1 MKFSAGIQ
9 KILPFGYL
17 FLVIMGILKES
28 VFYYQ
33 IGVNILK
40 YSTIMDILISPIA
53 TLTSHPLIIVAV
65 AIVVFASYAYPTY
78 LSKRSDKEWVKKLS
92 GLENKTNLTEED
104 LSDHF
109 TMLFTKILAGMLL
122 AFFVGIGA
130 GEGLGLKK
138 KVHNGT
144 LKYSHTLNFGGGETE
159 QVYLI
164 GVNSEYYFY
173 LTKGNNHIK
182 ISPAGAI
189 KTMELTNNKMLDAV
203 NAPTSK

>member
-1 MKFSAGIQ
+1 
-9 KILPFGYL
+9 
-17 FLVIMGILKES
+17 MGILKES

-33 IGVNILK
+33 IGINILK

-65 AIVVFASYAYPTY
+65 AILITASYAFPTY
-78 LSKRSDKEWVKKLS
+78 LSKRSHKQWVKKLS
-92 GLENKTNLTEED
+92 GLENRTELNEEEIGN
-104 LSDHF
+104 HF
-109 TMLFTKILAGMLL
+109 TMLFTKILAAMLL

-138 KVHNGT
+138 KINDAT
-144 LKYSHTLNFGGGETE
+144 LKYNNTLNYGGGETE

-173 LTKGNNHIK
+173 LAKGNNNIK
-182 ISPAGAI
+182 ISPVGAI
-189 KTMELTNNKMLDAV
+189 KSMELTTNKMLDATH
-203 NAPTSK
+203 P